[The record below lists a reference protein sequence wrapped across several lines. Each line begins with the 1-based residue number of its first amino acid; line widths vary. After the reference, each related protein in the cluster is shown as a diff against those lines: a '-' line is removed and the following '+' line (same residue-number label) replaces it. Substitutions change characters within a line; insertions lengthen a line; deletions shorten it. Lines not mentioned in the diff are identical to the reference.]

1 MVPMWRG
8 VKVVWR
14 MMSFSKSG
22 ASLVIF
28 SITRRP
34 ISTFISP

>member
-1 MVPMWRG
+1 MCLG
-8 VKVVWR
+8 VNVVCR
-14 MMSFSKSG
+14 MMRLSKFG